1 MLDLTPCFLDLST
14 CCHLMMSK
22 RSDHQQAQLTPCDWW
37 GCQVVDRARREDLD
51 QPLQYPCRFVRN
63 SKGQP
68 VIDRLFNTVSLLDVY
83 MGKAGVPSDAVQW
96 DIENPNNLELR
107 MPGRQKLR

>member
-1 MLDLTPCFLDLST
+1 M
-14 CCHLMMSK
+14 
-22 RSDHQQAQLTPCDWW
+22 
-37 GCQVVDRARREDLD
+37 DRARREDLD

-63 SKGQP
+63 SQGQP

-96 DIENPNNLELR
+96 DIDNPNNLELR
-107 MPGRQKLR
+107 MPGALVPSTPGPMTCYNSKPYTP